1 MIFMGSKRKFSTF
14 SLAFLDIMSCGFG
27 AVVLVFLI
35 IKHEVNTQVEVQQVD
50 LQAEVSLLE
59 EEVNQGKL
67 HLVSIKNAL
76 SEVNQ
81 TLVQT
86 DGLAKKVNDDIEAV
100 NNKIL
105 QLDVESDDQQLLNMK
120 TELTTLLKEKQK
132 LEQDIDKGNN
142 ARRFSGQGDRQYLT
156 GLKLSGQ
163 RILILLDASA
173 SMLDSKIVN
182 IIRRRNMSD
191 ETKKLSRKWQRA
203 VRAVDW
209 LVAKFPL
216 ESHFQLYTFNT
227 RASASLPGTMGKWLA
242 ISDQKQLNNSLITLR
257 DAVPQGGTSLAN
269 AFQSV
274 ATLNPLPD
282 NIILIT
288 DGLPTQGASTNS
300 NGTISG
306 QEREDLFNN
315 ALTNLPTGIP
325 VNILLWPM
333 EGDPMAA
340 SAFWRLA
347 QLTTGSFM
355 SPSKDWP

>member
-1 MIFMGSKRKFSTF
+1 
-14 SLAFLDIMSCGFG
+14 MSCGFG

-50 LQAEVSLLE
+50 LQAEVNLLE
-59 EEVNQGKL
+59 EEITEGQL

-76 SEVNQ
+76 ATVSQN
-81 TLVQT
+81 LVET
-86 DGLAKKVNDDIEAV
+86 DGLARKVNDEIDAV
-100 NNKIL
+100 NNKIV
-105 QLDVESDDQQLLNMK
+105 QLDRESDDQQLINMK
-120 TELTTLLKEKQK
+120 TELTTLLREKQK
-132 LEQDIDKGNN
+132 LEEEIDKGNN
-142 ARRFSGQGDRQYLT
+142 ARRFAGQGDRQYLT
-156 GLKLSGQ
+156 GLKLNGE
-163 RILILLDASA
+163 RILILLDTSA

-191 ETKKLSRKWQRA
+191 DTKKLSDKWQRA

-227 RASASLPGTMGKWLA
+227 QVHASLPETTGDWIA
-242 ISDQKQLNNSLITLR
+242 IADQQQLNKSLLTLR
-257 DAVPQGGTSLAN
+257 DAVPQGGTNLAN

-274 ATLNPLPD
+274 ASLDPLPD

-288 DGLPTQGASTNS
+288 DGLPTQGAQGSGS
-300 NGTISG
+300 GTITG
-306 QEREDLFNN
+306 EQRQDLFQS
-315 ALTNLPTGIP
+315 ALTSLPSGIP

-347 QLTTGSFM
+347 QLTAGSFM